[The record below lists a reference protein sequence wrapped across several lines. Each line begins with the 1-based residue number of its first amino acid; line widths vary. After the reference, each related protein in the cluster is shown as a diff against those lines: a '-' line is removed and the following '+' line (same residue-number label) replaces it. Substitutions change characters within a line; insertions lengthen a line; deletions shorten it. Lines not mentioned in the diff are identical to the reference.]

1 MSGGGFAA
9 PKQNDRLLPAGAEMM
24 DSGIDRE
31 KEIGVAVGCSYPLA
45 VDADSRGR
53 CGMAFESGVV
63 FEEIDQRL
71 GGVGLSGIGLSG
83 TGLDQV
89 LTLGRFDGEFSVGI
103 AASGGLQV
111 LGKCR
116 GRDEKNS

>member
-53 CGMAFESGVV
+53 FGMAFESGVV

-71 GGVGLSGIGLSG
+71 GGVGLDFIKLIGIGLVGIGLSRTRLEQG
-83 TGLDQV
+83 
-89 LTLGRFDGEFSVGI
+89 LTLGRFDGELGVGI
-103 AASGGLQV
+103 AAS
-111 LGKCR
+111 
-116 GRDEKNS
+116 